1 MSDITKNIDDVMS
14 KIKAACDRCGRDYS
28 EVTLIAVSKTKPF
41 SDLLEAAS
49 YGMTE
54 FGENRP
60 QEIRDKYKLLQDT
73 DFKNKAHFHMIGQ
86 LQSNKIKYVYDTTVL
101 IHSIDSFE
109 TAKAVSDFVS
119 KKNTAV
125 DILLEV
131 NVGEEESKSGF
142 SYENVKELLPDIL
155 ALPGLNI
162 RGLMTV
168 APYVDDPEENRPI
181 FRKLKQ
187 LMVDINS
194 ENVDN
199 ICMNIL
205 SMGMT
210 NDYEVAIEEGAT
222 HVRVGTG
229 IFGKRDVMIKA

>member
-1 MSDITKNIDDVMS
+1 MSYITDNILEVYD
-14 KIKAACDRCGRDYS
+14 KIKTACEKSGRNPS

-41 SDLLEAAS
+41 EDLCEAAAF
-49 YGMTE
+49 GLTE

-60 QEIRDKYKLLQDT
+60 QEIRDKYLLLQDT
-73 DFKNKAHFHMIGQ
+73 TYKDKAHFHMIGQ
-86 LQSNKIKYVYDTTVL
+86 LQKNKIKYVYDTTVL
-101 IHSIDSFE
+101 IHSIDSYE
-109 TAKAVSDFVS
+109 TARAVSDFVT
-119 KKNTAV
+119 KKGVTV

-142 SYENVKELLPDIL
+142 SATNIKESIKDIL

-162 RGLMTV
+162 KGLMTV
-168 APYVDDPEENRPI
+168 APYVEDAEQNRPI
-181 FRKLKQ
+181 FRQLKQ

-194 ENVDN
+194 ENADN
-199 ICMNIL
+199 ISMNIL

-210 NDYEVAIEEGAT
+210 NDYEIAIEEGAT

-229 IFGKRDVMIKA
+229 IFGKRDYTI

>member
-1 MSDITKNIDDVMS
+1 MSYITDNIDDVYS
-14 KIKAACDRCGRDYS
+14 KIKAACERSGRNPSD
-28 EVTLIAVSKTKPF
+28 VTLIAVSKTKPF
-41 SDLLEAAS
+41 TDLCEAAS
-49 YGMTE
+49 YGITE

-73 DFKNKAHFHMIGQ
+73 DYKEKAHFHMIGQ

-101 IHSIDSFE
+101 IHSIDSLE
-109 TAKAVSDFVS
+109 TAQAVSDFVT
-119 KKNTAV
+119 KKNTCV
-125 DILLEV
+125 DVLLEV
-131 NVGEEESKSGF
+131 NVGEEDSKSGF
-142 SYENVKELLPDIL
+142 SSDSIKTLIPKLME
-155 ALPGLNI
+155 LPGLNI

-168 APYVDDPEENRPI
+168 APYVDDPELNRPI
-181 FRKLKQ
+181 FRQLKQ

-194 ENVDN
+194 ENADN

-229 IFGKRDVMIKA
+229 IFGKRDYMI